1 MKKFLLVALIAL
13 GLVACSKKEEAPV
26 EASAVVEAS
35 APEAVEASAPAADAS
50 APAADASAPAA
61 DASAAQ

>member
-26 EASAVVEAS
+26 EASAAVEAS
-35 APEAVEASAPAADAS
+35 APEAAAASEASE
-50 APAADASAPAA
+50 
-61 DASAAQ
+61 ASAAQ

>member
-26 EASAVVEAS
+26 EASAVVEAA
-35 APEAVEASAPAADAS
+35 APAVEASAVAVEAS
-50 APAADASAPAA
+50 AVASDVAAVAS
-61 DASAAQ
+61 DASAAK